1 MGDVQHFSEQPVL
14 GFNHVSNRENGNFIS
29 DCFCCSMARKT
40 PFPIASTN
48 TTK

>member
-14 GFNHVSNRENGNFIS
+14 GFNHVSNRETEIS
-29 DCFCCSMARKT
+29 SATVFCCSMARKKHR
-40 PFPIASTN
+40 SDSVTN